1 MDLEI
6 FCTTCCTAARTV
18 LFKQFVFVL
27 VFKSSVVFPQVPV
40 KLITGQEQGSSCIEL
55 KLKEVRMKTQIKM
68 TFAVLSIHSVL
79 INATIDCNVSLLRRN
94 YKADTS
100 PGTLSLQL

>member
-6 FCTTCCTAARTV
+6 FCTTSCTAARTV

-27 VFKSSVVFPQVPV
+27 VFKSSVVFPQVAV

-79 INATIDCNVSLLRRN
+79 INATIDCNVSLL
-94 YKADTS
+94 AA
-100 PGTLSLQL
+100 PL

>member
-6 FCTTCCTAARTV
+6 FCTTSCTAARTV

-27 VFKSSVVFPQVPV
+27 VFKSSVVFPQVAV

-79 INATIDCNVSLLRRN
+79 INATIMSVYWPHH

>member
-1 MDLEI
+1 MPLS
-6 FCTTCCTAARTV
+6 ARTV

-27 VFKSSVVFPQVPV
+27 VFKSSVVFPQVAV

-68 TFAVLSIHSVL
+68 TFAMLSIHSDL
-79 INATIDCNVSLLRRN
+79 INATIMSV
-94 YKADTS
+94 Y
-100 PGTLSLQL
+100 

>member
-6 FCTTCCTAARTV
+6 FCTTSCTAARTV
-18 LFKQFVFVL
+18 LLKQFVFVL
-27 VFKSSVVFPQVPV
+27 VFKSSAVFPQVAV

>member
-6 FCTTCCTAARTV
+6 FCTTSCTAARTV

-27 VFKSSVVFPQVPV
+27 VFKSSVVFPQVAV

>member
-27 VFKSSVVFPQVPV
+27 VFKSSVVFPQVAV

>member
-1 MDLEI
+1 
-6 FCTTCCTAARTV
+6 
-18 LFKQFVFVL
+18 
-27 VFKSSVVFPQVPV
+27 
-40 KLITGQEQGSSCIEL
+40 
-55 KLKEVRMKTQIKM
+55 MKTQIKM